1 MGEEITVIQ
10 GSRSSGGR
18 RPRGPDSVEDA
29 VAQVTK
35 MCERWSRWYEGYDS
49 TERKDKTP
57 AKNRIEVD
65 DLPDSVRKSLKR
77 VSGQIRK
84 LKMAVEQ
91 ELKPSTSS
99 AGTRKR
105 R

>member
-1 MGEEITVIQ
+1 MIQ

-18 RPRGPDSVEDA
+18 RPRGPDSIADA
-29 VAQVTK
+29 LAQIVK
-35 MCERWSRWYEGYDS
+35 MSERWGRWYEGYDS
-49 TERKDKTP
+49 TERKDKAP

-65 DLPDSVRKSLKR
+65 DLPESIGKSLKR

-99 AGTRKR
+99 ARTRKR